1 MARYVLIHGAWHW
14 GGCWLKVANLL
25 AAARARSCH
34 ARQHGARLRRHR
46 GVRRHRHGHLHPAA
60 REAPAGA
67 DEPAVLVGHSM
78 GGASATYL
86 VEHFPERIATVAY
99 LAAFMCPAGKSPL
112 DYIALHAQN
121 PAGAQL
127 FEIVTPTERGAELDA
142 SDPAKL
148 KAVFYADCTD
158 HDVDVARRNIIPL
171 NPPAPFGYA
180 AEAPPETSGVRRVY
194 IECLRDAAIPIDEQ
208 RRMQADV
215 PGAEIVTLDA
225 SHSPFFSMPEWV
237 AEVLLAL
244 A

>member
-25 AAARARSCH
+25 AAQGHVVAMPDSTG
-34 ARQHGARLRRHR
+34 HGFDATEAS
-46 GVRRHRHGHLHPAA
+46 GVTDMATYTRAA
-60 REAPAGA
+60 RKALLAA
-67 DEPAVLVGHSM
+67 DEPVVLVGHSM
-78 GGASATYL
+78 GGATATYL
-86 VEHFPERIATVAY
+86 VEQLPERIATVVY
-99 LAAFMCPAGKSPL
+99 LSAFMCPAGKTPL

-127 FEIVTPTERGAELDA
+127 FEIVTPTERGAALDA

-148 KAVFYADCTD
+148 KAVFYGDCSD
-158 HDVDVARRNIIPL
+158 HDVDIARRNIIPL

-180 AEAPPETSGVRRVY
+180 AAAPPEESGLPRVY

-208 RRMQADV
+208 RRMQTDV
-215 PGAEIVTLDA
+215 PGARIVTLDA
-225 SHSPFFSMPEWV
+225 GHSPFFSMPERV